1 MKTLIKIIVAFI
13 LLTVNS
19 FGKIEFN
26 FLIGQTF
33 PAPNISIIKPDVSF
47 AFNVN
52 LIENKS
58 NYGVK
63 LIYEEYQFTPDGT
76 NIGLLG
82 AGGLI
87 PIYINKKGQ
96 FYAIP
101 KITFY
106 TETMD
111 VLFFGLSG
119 SFSLNITGVMSGV
132 FQFSASTDNFKQF
145 YNTFL
150 FGLGFTF

>member
-1 MKTLIKIIVAFI
+1 MRTLINLIVAFVLI
-13 LLTVNS
+13 TTGA

-33 PAPNISIIKPDVSF
+33 PVPNISIIKPDVSF
-47 AFNVN
+47 GFNVN

-76 NIGLLG
+76 NISLLG

-96 FYAIP
+96 FYVIP

-106 TETMD
+106 SKTMD
-111 VLFFGLSG
+111 ILFFGLSG
-119 SFSLNITGVMSGV
+119 AFSLNINGVLSGV
-132 FQFSASTDNFKQF
+132 FQFSVSTDNFKQF